1 MPHTLRLPSRL
12 LKHEKATS
20 AYYKN
25 NLPAL
30 TRHRSGRIKTAGT
43 PSRPLEPLS
52 YTHTCR
58 VNVGNDGIEK
68 GLVAA
73 LR

>member
-1 MPHTLRLPSRL
+1 MKHSFGNVNRGQMTLALP
-12 LKHEKATS
+12 K
-20 AYYKN
+20 
-25 NLPAL
+25 AL
-30 TRHRSGRIKTAGT
+30 TF
-43 PSRPLEPLS
+43 
-52 YTHTCR
+52 R